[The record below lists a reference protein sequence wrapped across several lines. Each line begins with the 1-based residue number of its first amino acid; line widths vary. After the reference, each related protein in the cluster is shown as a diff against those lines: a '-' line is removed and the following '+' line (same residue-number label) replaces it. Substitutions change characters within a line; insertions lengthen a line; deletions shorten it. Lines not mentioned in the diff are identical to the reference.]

1 MFFGQTGDKS
11 ILTGKINAIASMMG
25 YLFQRQSDREFP
37 RTRFSKGIKKG
48 KLMGHEMTG
57 LMLVLLAT
65 LRSTKGRETLL
76 KDSKGKQ
83 REFFGREVL
92 IQDWIML
99 LETLLQ
105 MEAWLMQ
112 PSLKVESVD
121 RLKTKMK
128 EVMMMTKR
136 VGKRTEGMGFKT
148 FNFHAALHVPENILA
163 YGVPSNVN
171 TMSNEMHHKKDK
183 RAAKRT
189 QRRPAK
195 FDMQTAQGIYC
206 NNLIDLA
213 IEDTEGRSLWNYH
226 EGHEH
231 DDDDDHPAVP
241 AVQEKGDE
249 FTLTGPK
256 IEIMVIGNCCEFTT
270 KSAMKELEKFN
281 HKQSIEDKLVILAEK
296 LKEET
301 GEDLVVHHELVMPN
315 KQIYRASPHYVNK
328 PWYDWA
334 LFNVTQPRHL
344 LQSRKQRRKRRRREE
359 RARRRR
365 VKEKRSKMDR
375 DGSDGSVSDSSVAS
389 KSSAGDDDGSHRGD
403 EEEEEEED
411 L

>member
-1 MFFGQTGDKS
+1 M
-11 ILTGKINAIASMMG
+11 
-25 YLFQRQSDREFP
+25 
-37 RTRFSKGIKKG
+37 
-48 KLMGHEMTG
+48 
-57 LMLVLLAT
+57 
-65 LRSTKGRETLL
+65 
-76 KDSKGKQ
+76 
-83 REFFGREVL
+83 
-92 IQDWIML
+92 
-99 LETLLQ
+99 
-105 MEAWLMQ
+105 
-112 PSLKVESVD
+112 KVESVD
-121 RLKTKMK
+121 RLKTKIK

-148 FNFHAALHVPENILA
+148 FNFHAALHVPEDILV

-206 NNLIDLA
+206 NNLIDVA
-213 IEDTEGRSLWNYH
+213 IEDIEGRSLWNYH
-226 EGHEH
+226 DGHEH
-231 DDDDDHPAVP
+231 DDDDDHPPAVP
-241 AVQEKGDE
+241 AVQEKGNE

-256 IEIMVIGNCCEFTT
+256 IEIKVIGNCCEFTT

-315 KQIYRASPHYVNK
+315 KQIYHANPHYVNK
-328 PWYDWA
+328 PWYDWV

-344 LQSRKQRRKRRRREE
+344 LQSRKQRRKCRRREE

-365 VKEKRSKMDR
+365 VKEKRRKMDR
-375 DGSDGSVSDSSVAS
+375 DGSDGSDKISVRQAVPY
-389 KSSAGDDDGSHRGD
+389 GWMCDW
-403 EEEEEEED
+403 
-411 L
+411 